1 MASEEAKDPGAR
13 NARIDLLGASLRI
26 GLLSLL
32 AGLIGAMLTAWLERS
47 MTAGF
52 AAGYL
57 IGFANVIWLVRIVGR
72 GMGLPADKAVRFVLS
87 RYYLRFAATLII
99 VAALALKEVFSALPL
114 IAGLA
119 SSFFI
124 TVLTMILV
132 LRKEFFINA

>member
-1 MASEEAKDPGAR
+1 MDSEEAKDTGPGGVKA
-13 NARIDLLGASLRI
+13 DLLGASLKI
-26 GLLSLL
+26 GLISLL
-32 AGLIGAMLTAWLERS
+32 AGLIGVVTTAWLEKP

-52 AAGYL
+52 AAGYI

-72 GMGLPADKAVRFVLS
+72 GMGLAAEKAVRFVLS
-87 RYYLRFAATLII
+87 RYYLRFAATIVI
-99 VAALALKEVFSALPL
+99 VAVLALKEVFSALPL

-124 TVLTMILV
+124 TVITMIFV

>member
-1 MASEEAKDPGAR
+1 MASEEANGPG
-13 NARIDLLGASLRI
+13 NAKVDLLGASLRI

-32 AGLIGAMLTAWLERS
+32 AGLIGVIITAWLEKP

-52 AAGYL
+52 AAGYI
-57 IGFANVIWLVRIVGR
+57 IGFVNVLWLVRIVGR
-72 GMGLPADKAVRFVLS
+72 GMGLAAEKAIRFVLS
-87 RYYLRFAATLII
+87 RYYLRFVATAVI
-99 VAALALKEVFSALPL
+99 VAVLALKEVFSALPL

-132 LRKEFFINA
+132 LRKEFFSNA